1 MKLTPAQ
8 TIELTSLIRTVTEQ
22 DMLGC
27 DGCFDLISEYAEV
40 MRSGEKL
47 GPAMIAVKAHIEQC
61 RCCRYEYEALL
72 IALEE
77 VATT

>member
-1 MKLTPAQ
+1 MKLTSEQ
-8 TIELTSLIRTVTEQ
+8 TNELKSLIQSVTEQ
-22 DMLGC
+22 DTLGC
-27 DGCFDLISEYAEV
+27 DGCFDLISEYADAI
-40 MRSGEKL
+40 RSGEKL
-47 GPAMIAVKAHIEQC
+47 GPAMMAVKAHVEQC